1 MMTLKNGTLGK
12 IPIISKRIFNRIE
25 DIKIKIESMKKENM
39 RIEVTKI
46 IRIRVVE
53 DTKEDTM
60 TKEIIG
66 IKEIM
71 ESLEIIDL
79 IGTKGKIVI
88 IGIMEMI

>member
-1 MMTLKNGTLGK
+1 MTNGALGK
-12 IPIISKRIFNRIE
+12 IPSISKRIFNRIE

-53 DTKEDTM
+53 DTKEGTM
-60 TKEIIG
+60 TKEIIE

-71 ESLEIIDL
+71 GSLEIIDL

>member
-1 MMTLKNGTLGK
+1 M
-12 IPIISKRIFNRIE
+12 
-25 DIKIKIESMKKENM
+25 
-39 RIEVTKI
+39 
-46 IRIRVVE
+46 VE

>member
-1 MMTLKNGTLGK
+1 MTNGTIGK

-60 TKEIIG
+60 TK
-66 IKEIM
+66 
-71 ESLEIIDL
+71 DL

>member
-12 IPIISKRIFNRIE
+12 IPIISKRTFNRIE

-53 DTKEDTM
+53 DTKEGTM

>member
-46 IRIRVVE
+46 IRIRW
-53 DTKEDTM
+53 
-60 TKEIIG
+60 
-66 IKEIM
+66 
-71 ESLEIIDL
+71 
-79 IGTKGKIVI
+79 
-88 IGIMEMI
+88 